1 MVRIVFCGIASCLM
15 LEPVLG
21 QRTEIPELTQEQADS
36 RTVFGVTNE
45 YLAAGAEALRAKQY
59 DEGIRLT
66 KLGLER
72 HATPRDRAAAL
83 SNLCA
88 AHAAK
93 NEPDVAIGYCTE
105 SLTINDSNWRAY
117 SNRAYAYYLKR
128 QFDRADSD
136 LDVALSLNPSARQ
149 MPQIRGMMNE
159 RRLRGRVT
167 MEEHQ

>member
-1 MVRIVFCGIASCLM
+1 MVRMLFGVVAGCLT
-15 LEPVLG
+15 LCPALG
-21 QRTEIPELTQEQADS
+21 QRSAVPELTQQQPDS
-36 RTVFGVTNE
+36 RTVLGVVNE
-45 YLAAGAEALRAKQY
+45 YLAAGAEAIRVKQY

-72 HATPRDRAAAL
+72 SSSPRDRAAAL

-93 NEPDVAIGYCTE
+93 SEPDVAIGYCTE
-105 SLTINDSNWRAY
+105 SLEINNENWRAY

-128 QFDRADSD
+128 MFDEADTD
-136 LDVALSLNPSARQ
+136 LDVALSLNPNARQ

>member
-1 MVRIVFCGIASCLM
+1 MVRTIVCGIASCLM
-15 LEPVLG
+15 LSSALG
-21 QRTEIPELTQEQADS
+21 QRPEVRELTQQQPDS
-36 RTVFGVTNE
+36 RTVLGVANE
-45 YLAAGAEALRAKQY
+45 YLAAGAEAMRAGQY

-66 KLGLER
+66 KLGLDR
-72 HATPRDRAAAL
+72 PASPRDRSAAL

-93 NEPDVAIGYCTE
+93 KEPDLAIAYCTE
-105 SLTINDSNWRAY
+105 SLGINDANWRAY

-128 QFDRADSD
+128 MFDEADLD
-136 LDVALSLNPSARQ
+136 LDVALSLNPNAKQ

>member
-1 MVRIVFCGIASCLM
+1 MARKLLCGIASCLM
-15 LEPVLG
+15 LAPALG
-21 QRTEIPELTQEQADS
+21 QRAQKVAQEQPES
-36 RTVFGVTNE
+36 RTVLGVANE
-45 YLAAGAEALRAKQY
+45 YLAAGAEAIRMKQY

-66 KLGLER
+66 RLGLER
-72 HATPRDRAAAL
+72 PSSPRDRSAAL

-93 NEPDVAIGYCTE
+93 NEPDVAISYCTE
-105 SLTINDSNWRAY
+105 SLEVNDANWHAY

-128 QFDRADSD
+128 MFDEADSD
-136 LDVALSLNPSARQ
+136 LDVALAINPNARQ

-167 MEEHQ
+167 VEEHQ